1 MDRNEER
8 AIEWECQQILTRF
21 CLYSDTRQYE
31 KLVNLFTPDGVWHR
45 LGEALAGHEMLRTAM
60 EARPLDAMSRHV
72 ITNVLVTVIDA
83 DHAESISYKSIYR
96 NEEGELLEK
105 PVPLNGPK
113 WVSVYADSFLRT
125 DEGWRITRK
134 EGTTLFEREPVP

>member
-1 MDRNEER
+1 MDRDEER
-8 AIEWECQQILTRF
+8 AIEWECQRVLTQF
-21 CLYSDTRQYE
+21 CLYSDTRQYD

-60 EARPLDAMSRHV
+60 EARPVEALSRHV
-72 ITNVLVTVIDA
+72 VTNVLVTVIDA
-83 DHAESISYKSIYR
+83 DHADVISYKSIYR
-96 NEEGELLEK
+96 HEEGEMLAK

-113 WVSVYADSFLRT
+113 WVSVYTDEMVRT
-125 DEGWRITRK
+125 DDGWRIKRK

>member
-1 MDRNEER
+1 MDRKDER

-21 CLYSDTRQYE
+21 CLYSDTRQYD
-31 KLVNLFTPDGVWHR
+31 KLVNLFTPNGVWHR
-45 LGEALAGHEMLRTAM
+45 LGEALAGHEMLRTAL
-60 EARPLDAMSRHV
+60 EARPLQALSRHV
-72 ITNVLVTVIDA
+72 ISNVLVTVIDA

-96 NEEGELLEK
+96 NEEGEFLEK

-113 WVSVYADSFLRT
+113 WISVYTDSFLRT

>member
-1 MDRNEER
+1 MDRNDEQ

-21 CLYSDTRQYE
+21 CLYSDTRQYD
-31 KLVNLFTPDGVWHR
+31 KLINLFTPDGVWHR

-60 EARPLDAMSRHV
+60 EARPLEALSRHV

-113 WVSVYADSFLRT
+113 WVSVYADNFLRT